1 MNSNTTLTVT
11 RQIRSLSF
19 LLLFSI
25 CALFAGTTSYGQ
37 AFHLFGCLD
46 QQPGCDNN
54 PNVNVISVSNLDT
67 GLGVEI
73 SGELTYFPNTSPGG
87 GINSSL
93 QSLGGVRFT
102 NGSLTVLPHVT
113 GPSFI
118 VLDFA
123 FFEPSSAL
131 ATGAPYVTIASYSGS
146 VTPSSAPGSRSFLLR
161 TFPNGDLNSAVAGP
175 SVVGSGLISD
185 TKTSS
190 LSPVPAYVPP
200 TSGSE
205 NIFLITEMTAYPG
218 DVFTFPNSIEVG
230 LFLVPEPSTT
240 ALLLLGLV
248 PFGLRRRRS

>member
-1 MNSNTTLTVT
+1 MNSITVLTVT

-46 QQPGCDNN
+46 QQPSCDNN
-54 PNVNVISVSNLDT
+54 PNVNVISVSSLDT

-131 ATGAPYVTIASYSGS
+131 ATNAPYISMAAYDGTI
-146 VTPSSAPGSRSFLLR
+146 TPSAAPGSRSFLLR
-161 TFPNGDLNSAVAGP
+161 TFPNGGLVSAVAGP
-175 SVVGSGLISD
+175 SVVGSGLITANSGPVL
-185 TKTSS
+185 TS
-190 LSPVPAYVPP
+190 VYTPP
-200 TSGSE
+200 FSGSE
-205 NIFLITEMTAYPG
+205 GIFLITEMTAYPG
-218 DVFTFPNSIEVG
+218 DVFTFPTSIEVG
-230 LFLVPEPSTT
+230 LFAVPEPSTT

-248 PFGLRRRRS
+248 PFGLRRRFR